1 MTTSRRG
8 PGTRGARPPANS
20 SRTVSASFAAK
31 NFGALVDAV
40 REGGAT
46 YVVERSGQPVV
57 HVVPAPVRRATL
69 ADLAGLYREAGRLS
83 EDYLREVE
91 HGAAR
96 LNRPSIPKDPW
107 AS

>member
-1 MTTSRRG
+1 MKSPR
-8 PGTRGARPPANS
+8 PGSDKSGALLPATS
-20 SRTVSASFAAK
+20 SRTVSASYAAK

-40 REGGAT
+40 RGAGAT

-57 HVVPAPVRRATL
+57 HLVPAPVRRATL
-69 ADLAGLYREAGRLS
+69 ADLADLYREAGRLS

-96 LNRPSIPKDPW
+96 LNRPSIPRDPW

>member
-1 MTTSRRG
+1 MKSPR
-8 PGTRGARPPANS
+8 PSSDKSGALLPATS
-20 SRTVSASFAAK
+20 SRTVSASYAAK

-40 REGGAT
+40 REAGAT

-57 HVVPAPVRRATL
+57 HLVPAPVRRATL
-69 ADLAGLYREAGRLS
+69 ADLADLYREAGRLS

-91 HGAAR
+91 RGAAR
-96 LNRPSIPKDPW
+96 LNRPSIPKDTW

>member
-1 MTTSRRG
+1 MKTTRRV
-8 PGTRGARPPANS
+8 PDTSGAHPPATS
-20 SRTVSASFAAK
+20 SRTVSASYAAK

-40 REGGAT
+40 REAGAT

-57 HVVPAPVRRATL
+57 HLVPAPVRRATL
-69 ADLAGLYREAGRLS
+69 ADLADLYREPGRLS

-91 HGAAR
+91 RGASR
-96 LNRPSIPKDPW
+96 LNRPSIPRDPW

>member
-1 MTTSRRG
+1 MKASRHE
-8 PGTRGARPPANS
+8 PGTRGAGHPAAS
-20 SRTVSASFAAK
+20 SRRVSASYAAK

-40 REGGAT
+40 REAGAT

-69 ADLAGLYREAGRLS
+69 ADLADLYREAGRLS

-91 HGAAR
+91 RGAAR

>member
-1 MTTSRRG
+1 MKTPRRG
-8 PGTRGARPPANS
+8 PDKSGASLPATS
-20 SRTVSASFAAK
+20 SRTVSASYAAK

-40 REGGAT
+40 REAGAT

-57 HVVPAPVRRATL
+57 HVVPAPVKRATL

-91 HGAAR
+91 RGAAR
-96 LNRPSIPKDPW
+96 LNRPSVPRDPW

>member
-1 MTTSRRG
+1 MKTLRRG
-8 PGTRGARPPANS
+8 PARGGATTPGAS
-20 SRTVSASFAAK
+20 SRTVSASYAAK

-40 REGGAT
+40 REAGAT

-57 HVVPAPVRRATL
+57 HLVPASVRRATL
-69 ADLAGLYREAGRLS
+69 ADLADLYRGPERLS

-91 HGAAR
+91 RGAAR
-96 LNRPSIPKDPW
+96 LNRPSTPKDPW

>member
-1 MTTSRRG
+1 MKRPRGGPDRSGASLPATS
-8 PGTRGARPPANS
+8 A
-20 SRTVSASFAAK
+20 RTVSASYAAK

-40 REGGAT
+40 REAGAT

-57 HVVPAPVRRATL
+57 HLVPAPVRHATL
-69 ADLAGLYREAGRLS
+69 ADLADLYREPARLS
-83 EDYLREVE
+83 EEYLREVE
-91 HGAAR
+91 RGAAR

>member
-1 MTTSRRG
+1 MKSHRRG
-8 PGTRGARPPANS
+8 PDRSGASLQATS
-20 SRTVSASFAAK
+20 SRTVSASYAAK

-40 REGGAT
+40 REAGAT

-69 ADLAGLYREAGRLS
+69 ADLADLYREAGRLS

-91 HGAAR
+91 HGSAR
-96 LNRPSIPKDPW
+96 LNRPSIPRDPW